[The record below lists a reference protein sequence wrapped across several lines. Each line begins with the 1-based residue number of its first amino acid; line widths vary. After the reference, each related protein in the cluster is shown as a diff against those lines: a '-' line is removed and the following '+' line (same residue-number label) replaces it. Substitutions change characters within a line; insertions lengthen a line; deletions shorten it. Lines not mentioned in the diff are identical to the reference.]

1 MARPR
6 CSVVMAAY
14 KRRSLLERSLAGYQ
28 AQDFDNSRFELV
40 VIDDHGDDGTRELV
54 LDWSKTTGIAATVMT
69 VAPKPAEWVDCA
81 WVLNAGIRAAAGD
94 NILLTHPEAIPGRRS
109 VAACVEE
116 LERFEEGRLISSGHG
131 HLSSHYPIGAYAACR
146 VYYLSVRD
154 QQLIDTVPWR
164 AEGNLAARQIPG
176 FYDADPNG
184 NPDYTHA
191 VTDKVGTPGFRIK
204 TWDSWVFGG
213 FSRRTLKLM
222 GGLQVSQRWGSVDIL
237 LNDRRKRLGMH
248 EWTCPEDESIV
259 IHQEHSHGQ
268 GDTPTP
274 RDMAAWQRECHA
286 IDKTKLVW
294 PDVDELGWGG

>member
-1 MARPR
+1 MRPQ

-28 AQDFDNSRFELV
+28 AQDYDNSRFELV
-40 VIDDHGDDGTRELV
+40 VIDDHGEDGTRELV

-69 VAPKPAEWVDCA
+69 VAPKPAEWRDCGA
-81 WVLNAGIRAAAGD
+81 ILNHGIRAAAGD
-94 NILLTHPEAIPGRRS
+94 HILLTHPEVIPGRRS

-116 LERFEEGRLISSGHG
+116 LERFEKSRGCDLTH
-131 HLSSHYPIGAYAACR
+131 GAYAACR

-164 AEGNLAARQIPG
+164 EEGNLAVRRIPG

-191 VTDKVGTPGFRIK
+191 VTDKVGTPGFRIQQ
-204 TWDSWVFGG
+204 WRSWVFGG
-213 FSRRTLKLM
+213 CSRRTWKNL
-222 GGLQVSQRWGSVDIL
+222 GGMWVTQKWGSVDVGFAH
-237 LNDRRKRLGMH
+237 RRGRLGMH
-248 EWTCPEDESIV
+248 EWTCIEDESIV

-268 GDTPTP
+268 GDTATP
-274 RDMAAWQRECHA
+274 RDMPAWQKELQATDLTRLA
-286 IDKTKLVW
+286 Y
-294 PDVDELGWGG
+294 PAVDELGWGDN

>member
-1 MARPR
+1 MARPQ

-40 VIDDHGDDGTRELV
+40 VIDDHGEDGTRELV

-81 WVLNAGIRAAAGD
+81 WVLNHGIRAAAGD
-94 NILLTHPEAIPGRRS
+94 HILLTHPEVIPGRRS

-116 LERFEEGRLISSGHG
+116 LERFEDERRKSSAPD
-131 HLSSHYPIGAYAACR
+131 YPIGVYRQPGAYAACR

-154 QQLIDTVPWR
+154 QQQIDTVPWR
-164 AEGNLAARQIPG
+164 AEGNLAVRRIPG

-191 VTDKVGTPGFRIK
+191 VTDKVGTPGFRIQQ
-204 TWDSWVFGG
+204 WRSWVFGG
-213 FSRRTLKLM
+213 CSRRTWKTL
-222 GGLQVSQRWGSVDIL
+222 
-237 LNDRRKRLGMH
+237 
-248 EWTCPEDESIV
+248 
-259 IHQEHSHGQ
+259 
-268 GDTPTP
+268 
-274 RDMAAWQRECHA
+274 AAC
-286 IDKTKLVW
+286 
-294 PDVDELGWGG
+294 G